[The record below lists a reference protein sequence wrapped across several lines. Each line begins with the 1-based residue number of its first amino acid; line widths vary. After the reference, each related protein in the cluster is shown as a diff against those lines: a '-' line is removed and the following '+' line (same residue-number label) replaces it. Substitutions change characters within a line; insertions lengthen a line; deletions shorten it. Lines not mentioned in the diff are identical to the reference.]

1 MANNET
7 IVAGIVIP
15 SDSPFFLA
23 VVGLHILVGAV
34 CVITGVVAMLSNK
47 RPGQHPTFG
56 TIYYWCLSV
65 VFVSATV
72 LSAIRWAEDYHL
84 FVLGVLS
91 FTAAS
96 LGRTALRRRWDNWVR
111 LHIAG
116 MGTSYVFLLIAF
128 YVDNGKNLPLWRELP
143 PTTYWLL
150 PAALGLPLIM
160 HTLLRHPLTRRKALE
175 RYPL

>member
-1 MANNET
+1 MDNET
-7 IVAGIVIP
+7 IIAGIVIL

-23 VVGLHILVGAV
+23 VVGLHVLVALV

-56 TIYYWCLSV
+56 TIYYWCLSA
-65 VFVSATV
+65 VFMSATV
-72 LSAIRWAEDYHL
+72 LSVIRWAEDYHL

-91 FTAAS
+91 FAAAS
-96 LGRTALRRRWDNWVR
+96 IGRTAIRRHWRNSVR

-128 YVDNGKNLPLWRELP
+128 YVDNGKNLPIWKELP
-143 PTTYWLL
+143 PITYWLL
-150 PAALGLPLIM
+150 PCALGLPLIVRA
-160 HTLLRHPLTRRKALE
+160 LLRHPLVQHPNAFTRDVS
-175 RYPL
+175 

>member
-1 MANNET
+1 MAENET
-7 IVAGIVIP
+7 SIAGIVIP

-23 VVGLHILVGAV
+23 VVGLHILVALV

-47 RPGQHPTFG
+47 RPGRHPTCG

-72 LSAIRWAEDYHL
+72 LSAIRWVEDYHL

-96 LGRTALRRRWDNWVR
+96 LGRTALRRRWRNWVR

-116 MGTSYVFLLIAF
+116 MGMSYVFLLIAF

-150 PAALGLPLIM
+150 PTVLGVPLII
-160 HTLLRHPLTRRKALE
+160 HALLRHPRVQHSALE
-175 RYPL
+175 GDAL

>member
-1 MANNET
+1 MADNET

-23 VVGLHILVGAV
+23 VVGLHILVALV
-34 CVITGVVAMLSNK
+34 CVITGIVAMLSKK

-56 TIYYWCLSV
+56 TIYYWSLSA

-96 LGRTALRRRWDNWVR
+96 LGRTALRRRWGNWVR

-128 YVDNGKNLPLWRELP
+128 YVDNGKNLPLWRELL

-150 PAALGLPLIM
+150 PAALGVPLIM
-160 HTLLRHPLTRRKALE
+160 HALLRHPLTRRTALE
-175 RYPL
+175 RNAL

>member
-1 MANNET
+1 MAENET
-7 IVAGIVIP
+7 SIAGIVIP

-23 VVGLHILVGAV
+23 VVGLHILVALV

-47 RPGQHPTFG
+47 RPGRHPTFG

-72 LSAIRWAEDYHL
+72 LSAIRWVEDYHL

-96 LGRTALRRRWDNWVR
+96 LGRTALRRRWRNWVR

-116 MGTSYVFLLIAF
+116 MGMSYVFLLIAF

-150 PAALGLPLIM
+150 PTVLGVPLII
-160 HTLLRHPLTRRKALE
+160 HALLRHPRVQHSALE
-175 RYPL
+175 GDAL

>member
-1 MANNET
+1 MADNET

-23 VVGLHILVGAV
+23 VVGLHILVALV

-56 TIYYWCLSV
+56 TIYYWCLSA

-72 LSAIRWAEDYHL
+72 LSVIRWAEDYHL

-96 LGRTALRRRWDNWVR
+96 LGRTARRRRWGNSVR

-128 YVDNGKNLPLWRELP
+128 YVDNGKNLPRGASADN
-143 PTTYWLL
+143 LL
-150 PAALGLPLIM
+150 AVACCGRRVATHHARIIAASADMAEG
-160 HTLLRHPLTRRKALE
+160 T
-175 RYPL
+175 